1 MKAIGFLVGLQSRH
15 LYVNV
20 LEIQVRRGNS
30 GPMFAVRSIF
40 VSKPER
46 MRSPDILAIS
56 CEEFE
61 NEKNM
66 SSLSSF
72 HIKRRR
78 KLQKYSN

>member
-1 MKAIGFLVGLQSRH
+1 M
-15 LYVNV
+15 NV
-20 LEIQVRRGNS
+20 LEIQVRKGNS
-30 GPMFAVRSIF
+30 GPMFAVQSIF

-46 MRSPDILAIS
+46 MRSPDIFILLVK
-56 CEEFE
+56 
-61 NEKNM
+61 NLKMKKNM